1 MIDLGTHSEY
11 IIASYIITA
20 VAIFG
25 LVIWVKL
32 SESAQHKILKR
43 LEEQG
48 ITRRTAR
55 KE

>member
-1 MIDLGTHSEY
+1 MIDLGTYGEY
-11 IIASYIITA
+11 IVASYVITA
-20 VAIFG
+20 IAIAG

-32 SESAQHKILKR
+32 SEAAQHKILKR

-48 ITRRTAR
+48 ITRRSAR